1 MLFLF
6 VISLFLIPP
15 KFGGNDGK
23 KYVLQYFLLKK
34 WHNDDDDNND
44 NDDNNNKNNVIRLLF
59 FPLKSQILLLYISFQ
74 TFKQKGGKYVILV
87 CSFLFFSFFPNLSMA
102 APWNFFQWVIKEFK
116 LNKI

>member
-23 KYVLQYFLLKK
+23 KYVLQYFLLKE
-34 WHNDDDDNND
+34 WHDDDDDN
-44 NDDNNNKNNVIRLLF
+44 DDDNNKNNVIKLLF
-59 FPLKSQILLLYISFQ
+59 FPLKSQIFLLYSSFQ

-87 CSFLFFSFFPNLSMA
+87 CSFSFSFSYSINGSSM
-102 APWNFFQWVIKEFK
+102 K
-116 LNKI
+116 LFSMDY